1 MVIGDFNLILQAQDK
16 SNNNLNRRL
25 MGSFRN
31 LVNDLELKELSLQGR
46 RFAWSNNSTQTW
58 IDRAFC
64 TTEWELMLPNYLLH
78 AISSV
83 VSDHSPLLLVGSAT
97 GKRYRGFRFEVFW
110 PKLNGYAEV
119 VKEAW
124 EKDLQV
130 HNPFLRLHIKLQ
142 RTAKALRQWARS
154 KIGNNKLLLCV
165 ANKLIGI
172 LDVVQELRPLSV
184 QEIQLRKD
192 LKLRFLGMTA
202 IEKLRAKQR
211 ARLSHIRAADAHSKL
226 FFMYANGKKRKNYIQ
241 KLSANGRV
249 IHTHEDK
256 EEHIFQHFSTHYGQP
271 QQRTHTLNWELIGL
285 RSLQL
290 HSLEEVFTEEEVH
303 AVILDLAND
312 KAPGPDGYIG
322 SFFKSAWGIVKSDL
336 MNAVQYFYLQH
347 GLDSEEE

>member
-1 MVIGDFNLILQAQDK
+1 
-16 SNNNLNRRL
+16 

-226 FFMYANGKKRKNYIQ
+226 FFMYANGKKRKTI
-241 KLSANGRV
+241 S
-249 IHTHEDK
+249 
-256 EEHIFQHFSTHYGQP
+256 
-271 QQRTHTLNWELIGL
+271 
-285 RSLQL
+285 
-290 HSLEEVFTEEEVH
+290 
-303 AVILDLAND
+303 
-312 KAPGPDGYIG
+312 
-322 SFFKSAWGIVKSDL
+322 KSCLPMVG
-336 MNAVQYFYLQH
+336 
-347 GLDSEEE
+347 